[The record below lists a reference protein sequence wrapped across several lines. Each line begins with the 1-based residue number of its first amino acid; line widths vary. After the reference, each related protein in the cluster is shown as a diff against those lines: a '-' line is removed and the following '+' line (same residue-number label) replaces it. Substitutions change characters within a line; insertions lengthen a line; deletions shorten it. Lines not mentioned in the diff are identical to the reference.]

1 MMFVIALSRV
11 NAMSEKD
18 FLEAFGNIA
27 EHSPW
32 VAAAAAE
39 RRPFTDLDAMIDAFE
54 EAVRAAPA
62 ERQLELLRAHP
73 DLAGKAR
80 AIAEASRR
88 EQAAA
93 GLDSLSSGELA
104 RFTALNDRYREK
116 FGFPFIYAVK
126 GAPKHRIL
134 AAFEERLGNS
144 FERELDNALS
154 QVSRILRFRLAERVE
169 Q

>member
-1 MMFVIALSRV
+1 MMFVIALSRI

-62 ERQLELLRAHP
+62 ERRLALLRAHP

-88 EQAAA
+88 EQVGA
-93 GLDSLSSGELA
+93 GLDSLSSDELA

-144 FERELDNALS
+144 LERELDNALS

>member
-1 MMFVIALSRV
+1 MMFVIALSRI

-62 ERQLELLRAHP
+62 ERRLALLRAHP

-80 AIAEASRR
+80 AIA
-88 EQAAA
+88 
-93 GLDSLSSGELA
+93 
-104 RFTALNDRYREK
+104 
-116 FGFPFIYAVK
+116 
-126 GAPKHRIL
+126 
-134 AAFEERLGNS
+134 
-144 FERELDNALS
+144 
-154 QVSRILRFRLAERVE
+154 
-169 Q
+169 